1 MKEPKTVGTKEILDW
16 MEKWFKNNEN
26 HKTIKMLIAFAND
39 HGIYNGTIKKIK
51 KWNWVIK
58 ENNGNLH
65 VTAIRYATEDD
76 VRNGYVKNGIK
87 EVLEKVE
94 KTMEEEN
101 IYEVEDSNI

>member
-1 MKEPKTVGTKEILDW
+1 MKEPKTVGTKEIMDW
-16 MEKWFKNNEN
+16 MDKWIQNNSNEK
-26 HKTIKMLIAFAND
+26 ISKMLIVFASD

-51 KWNWVIK
+51 KWNWVIR

-76 VRNGYVKNGIK
+76 ARNSYVKNGIK

-94 KTMEEEN
+94 KTMEEDN
-101 IYEVEDSNI
+101 IYEVED